1 MITPW
6 NCKRR
11 LPTGLSS
18 RLARSNGNMRGGGS
32 AGLASWIVLILAM
45 IVPVGGCT
53 YSGGELLYVLGF
65 WRGQKV
71 EAKFLLTEEP
81 ILILIDDA
89 SERVDWPP
97 TMKNLFDDLAQ
108 ELLRNNAA
116 KKIIPVETLAGLR
129 HSVPGFEK
137 RGCREI
143 GELAG
148 ASQVIWIEVQDF
160 LATKQVEE
168 VATAAYFS
176 ATIKVI
182 DATEK
187 ESRSHV
193 RLWPTSPQGHL
204 VTVSMTGSEAGLAR
218 TRAEITKELANRLAI
233 AIAKLFYDHRLGDFD
248 REE

>member
-6 NCKRR
+6 NCKRKQ
-11 LPTGLSS
+11 PIGLTDWF
-18 RLARSNGNMRGGGS
+18 ARSDGNLRSGGS
-32 AGLASWIVLILAM
+32 AGRSLWFALILTM
-45 IVPVGGCT
+45 IVPAGGC
-53 YSGGELLYVLGF
+53 YSGGELLYVMGF
-65 WRGQKV
+65 WRGQKI

-108 ELLRNNAA
+108 ELLRNEAA
-116 KKIIPVETLAGLR
+116 RKIIPAETLAGLR

-148 ASQVIWIEVQDF
+148 AHQVIWIEVQDF

-168 VATAAYFS
+168 VTTAAYFT
-176 ATIKVI
+176 ATVKVI

-187 ESRSHV
+187 ERRSRV
-193 RLWPTSPQGHL
+193 RVWPSSPQGRL

-218 TRAEITKELANRLAI
+218 TRADITKELANRLAV
-233 AIAKLFYDHRLGDFD
+233 AIAKLFYDYRLGDFE